1 MIFRE
6 DCGYVRSPRVQAADD
21 QFVKLAHALC
31 GETYNSFVLP
41 LHDSMYGYRIDTDT
55 AAREELARQVREIT
69 GDTIDM
75 EPGDRALL
83 RTVLGSEEA
92 VVAYLA
98 ATRDTPV
105 PLTTN
110 GATHEQEEGSSQG
123 SRAEGTD
130 R

>member
-21 QFVKLAHALC
+21 LYVRAAHALC
-31 GETYNSFVLP
+31 GENYNSFVLP

-55 AAREELARQVREIT
+55 AAREELARQVREMKGT
-69 GDTIDM
+69 TIDM
-75 EPGDRALL
+75 EPGDRAIL
-83 RTVLGSEEA
+83 RTILGSEEA

-110 GATHEQEEGSSQG
+110 GATHEQEEGSSQR
-123 SRAEGTD
+123 SRAEGSNG
-130 R
+130 